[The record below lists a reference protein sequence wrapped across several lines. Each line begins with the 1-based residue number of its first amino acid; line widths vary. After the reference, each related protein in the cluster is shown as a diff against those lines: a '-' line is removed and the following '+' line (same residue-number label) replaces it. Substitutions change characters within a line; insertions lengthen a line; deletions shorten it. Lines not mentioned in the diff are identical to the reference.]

1 LDWSSVRS
9 VHREC
14 AKAID
19 KGENREVYSSENSS
33 EISIMEDARLG
44 RKALVKTVRSLFM
57 KIKRLHF
64 YKFNGFVGC
73 VMQENENEK
82 EKRV

>member
-1 LDWSSVRS
+1 
-9 VHREC
+9 
-14 AKAID
+14 
-19 KGENREVYSSENSS
+19 
-33 EISIMEDARLG
+33 MEDARLG